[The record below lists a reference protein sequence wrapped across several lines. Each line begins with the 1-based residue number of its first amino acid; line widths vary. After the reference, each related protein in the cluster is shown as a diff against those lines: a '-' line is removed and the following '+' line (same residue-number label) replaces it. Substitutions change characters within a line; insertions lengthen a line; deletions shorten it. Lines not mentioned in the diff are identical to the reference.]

1 MWLYYLRVPSALLAP
16 QPIEVAGHFFFIDRL
31 IAETVRGSR
40 VSAAKADQLNEP
52 PQSLVAAKM
61 NVQPQSIPSR
71 SSLWFR
77 LSSLAAAAG
86 LLSAHRSRLPHA
98 FSLSRCFGNRA
109 YE

>member
-1 MWLYYLRVPSALLAP
+1 MYWRLERTDAALLFKGASALLAP

-52 PQSLVAAKM
+52 RRSLVAAKM

-71 SSLWFR
+71 NSLWFR
-77 LSSLAAAAG
+77 LSSLAAVA
-86 LLSAHRSRLPHA
+86 RRYRYRLYP
-98 FSLSRCFGNRA
+98 R
-109 YE
+109 